1 MKSYVTFSL
10 HLVSYPQGL
19 LSQMAR
25 AVVTREKGPGGSGGN
40 PVGNTEVEMYTRNL
54 QTKVTS
60 KNKIVVIYCCIT
72 NHSKS
77 VA

>member
-25 AVVTREKGPGGSGGN
+25 AVVTREKRGGGEQNG
-40 PVGNTEVEMYTRNL
+40 
-54 QTKVTS
+54 
-60 KNKIVVIYCCIT
+60 
-72 NHSKS
+72 
-77 VA
+77 